1 MVGIN
6 QQDVP
11 NSMRGYCMKKMK
23 RFSCPAGFA
32 LLLIPLVSLVV
43 MYLVI
48 CMEPDYLDYWNL
60 QCQGFPALVLW
71 NFLPIFFT
79 ISLLYFITK
88 HLPFSLITGG
98 AVWIAMGLVNH
109 NKILLRSEPFMP
121 GDIAL
126 VRELMGIIDTLDQS
140 VLTGGIAIL
149 VALLLLMML
158 SLVLFRRTK
167 MRWYVQLIGLI
178 AVVMAAVFSYQT
190 VYDNDK
196 YYTAIPV
203 DGYEYNRTD
212 VSGSRG
218 FIFMF
223 TYEIHNAFMQK
234 PEEYQAEE
242 YQKMDESEVTPAD
255 YDDAVKPHIIMVM
268 SEAFSDISDNV
279 HLSMEE
285 DPLENFKKISE
296 DSLMSGYAV
305 TNIYGGGTVVSEYEA
320 LTGISF
326 ASLYTPTMPYYYVR
340 KDIDCL
346 PRLLSSIGYDTM
358 AFHPGFPWF
367 YNRQNVYEKMGFDS
381 FFHCDNA
388 FYDDC
393 EFAGGYITEATTF
406 HQLISKFE
414 NHLNSSDAP
423 LFEFCVTIENHGG
436 YEGKYGITE
445 ASVEC
450 DIPIKES
457 DLLAL
462 TNYLYGVNRADEE
475 LGHLVEY
482 LETVEEPV
490 VLVYYGDHKPLLTG
504 TFETIGYDLSGE
516 VLEGN
521 SVEQYQTPFL
531 IWENQASRESLDLS
545 ENVAELGFSDLDDFS
560 VAYLGST
567 LMELLGFDGLSP
579 FLQYVNT
586 VRDQVPIWNLSVW
599 ASSGGTLQSK
609 DDIPDNIV
617 DLLSTYRSW
626 SYYKLFDDDISN

>member
-121 GDIAL
+121 EILPL

-305 TNIYGGGTVVSEYEA
+305 TNIYGGGTVVSEYESPDRHQFCQFVHANHA
-320 LTGISF
+320 LLLWSEKILTVCRGYYLPS
-326 ASLYTPTMPYYYVR
+326 AMTPWPFIPV
-340 KDIDCL
+340 
-346 PRLLSSIGYDTM
+346 S
-358 AFHPGFPWF
+358 PG
-367 YNRQNVYEKMGFDS
+367 S
-381 FFHCDNA
+381 
-388 FYDDC
+388 
-393 EFAGGYITEATTF
+393 
-406 HQLISKFE
+406 
-414 NHLNSSDAP
+414 
-423 LFEFCVTIENHGG
+423 
-436 YEGKYGITE
+436 
-445 ASVEC
+445 
-450 DIPIKES
+450 
-457 DLLAL
+457 
-462 TNYLYGVNRADEE
+462 
-475 LGHLVEY
+475 
-482 LETVEEPV
+482 
-490 VLVYYGDHKPLLTG
+490 
-504 TFETIGYDLSGE
+504 TIGRMFMKKWDL
-516 VLEGN
+516 
-521 SVEQYQTPFL
+521 TPFS
-531 IWENQASRESLDLS
+531 IAIMPFMMIAN
-545 ENVAELGFSDLDDFS
+545 
-560 VAYLGST
+560 
-567 LMELLGFDGLSP
+567 SP
-579 FLQYVNT
+579 V
-586 VRDQVPIWNLSVW
+586 
-599 ASSGGTLQSK
+599 
-609 DDIPDNIV
+609 
-617 DLLSTYRSW
+617 
-626 SYYKLFDDDISN
+626 DISRKQRPFIS